1 MDREAWRAAI
11 HGVAKSR
18 TRLSNWTELNIIT
31 FTSFHAFSF
40 DSGSN
45 TPTFFH
51 QPQCC
56 ILLPCHVRWNWKTL
70 SSVMSKS
77 KEHLPFFP
85 KSRNHRWFSRRS
97 VTKSLL
103 QLRHD
108 AKNKNTFFLKISY
121 LFIFGC
127 AGSSPWRQFPPSC
140 GEQGLLSSAWTFH
153 CDGFSCYRA
162 WAPGWWAQ
170 ECGSQDLEHRLN
182 S

>member
-1 MDREAWRAAI
+1 MGSQRVG
-11 HGVAKSR
+11 H
-18 TRLSNWTELNIIT
+18 NWATELNW
-31 FTSFHAFSF
+31 
-40 DSGSN
+40 
-45 TPTFFH
+45 
-51 QPQCC
+51 
-56 ILLPCHVRWNWKTL
+56 ILLLLLLFMHFYSIQAQTL
-70 SSVMSKS
+70 QPSSTSPSAASSSPAMLDGTERLYPVMSKS

-85 KSRNHRWFSRRS
+85 KSRNHRWFSRWS

-127 AGSSPWRQFPPSC
+127 AGSSPLHQFPPSC
-140 GEQGLLSSAWTFH
+140 GEQGLLSSPRTFH